1 MWNPPVMD
9 ASAAIATSWTILLP
23 SAATTWGSLQTL
35 HDDTILQNAPR
46 CWFCSDLGVFQ
57 TPHRRLP
64 MSLCSI
70 PPKLPS
76 SSRLETRCR
85 VHLSYAPWRPP
96 LNDSSWAP
104 CDALLNA
111 LLNIPPADAQ
121 LECAF
126 LDALVWSTPTE
137 TQSWAHVWTP
147 VKLGCICRSSAEVY
161 RSSL

>member
-1 MWNPPVMD
+1 MPMLP
-9 ASAAIATSWTILLP
+9 SLLP
-23 SAATTWGSLQTL
+23 ERSFCQALPPPADPYRHFTTTPFSRTPHVVALLWL
-35 HDDTILQNAPR
+35 R
-46 CWFCSDLGVFQ
+46 RFQ
-57 TPHRRLP
+57 TPHRLP

-70 PPKLPS
+70 LPKLPS
-76 SSRLETRCR
+76 SSRLETRCW

-96 LNDSSWAP
+96 LNDSSSAP

-121 LECAF
+121 LERAF